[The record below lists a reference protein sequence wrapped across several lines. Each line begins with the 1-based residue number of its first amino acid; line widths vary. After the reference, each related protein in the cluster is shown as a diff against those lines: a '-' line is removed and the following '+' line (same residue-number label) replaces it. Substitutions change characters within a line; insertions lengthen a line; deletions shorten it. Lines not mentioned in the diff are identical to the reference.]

1 MEAVGGEVRGV
12 GWGWGERKPICCQHK
27 NVPLVGL
34 MHLVFTRMP
43 GESYR
48 GRRRSLLWR
57 SCVAAFEC

>member
-1 MEAVGGEVRGV
+1 MGGG
-12 GWGWGERKPICCQHK
+12 GRKPICCQHK

-34 MHLVFTRMP
+34 MHLVFTRVP

-48 GRRRSLLWR
+48 GQRRSLLWR